1 MTNAGLVD
9 STEIAAYDIVGDT
22 ANDFEI
28 GATGV
33 NSKLTCAVADGSSFN
48 W

>member
-1 MTNAGLVD
+1 VVD

-22 ANDFEI
+22 PADFLI
-28 GATGV
+28 GATGI
-33 NSKLTCAVADGSSFN
+33 NSKLSCALADGSGFN